1 MSVAN
6 YALPTPPCS
15 PVKRRLNEVDNGDNN
30 LPSASVAI
38 LSGNSNLSAAQSK
51 TGRSYVPCQLKMC
64 EKKDTKV
71 GEKQFG
77 RANQQCIQKAC
88 RECCR
93 LHLLN
98 RLKMEGLR
106 TLSCAPHKFKELT
119 LATAKEPTQ
128 DGPSHI
134 ASKNIDRSGLGRN
147 IGPYLWEHLSS
158 NGFQFEEELFNY
170 TEESLAE
177 QKARTICVVIYDSAG
192 HPQTA
197 ERYLLVPKHLG
208 CHFDPFIDDRTR
220 KDLGLKKRGDAF
232 SFWNGTNWA
241 DINRPLEVELGGRA
255 QSAIF
260 ASSGDRKLSLEV
272 QEQPNKRTKL
282 HHIFNA
288 DTADTSSSDTIDS
301 AKALPVLVQCIY
313 TEENKLNHNL
323 PPFDSRPTFP
333 FQYVVDMD
341 NFLETYETT
350 RQDDTIKVREA
361 WNSTVKQ
368 HFVPKERCPPYV
380 KTTVNNHLNYRRVCR
395 EEVQRLKAMGRVS
408 EARWSFIAALGL
420 QRMKNA
426 LFVNG
431 SKMNVRAEAALNRT
445 RTLAFERSAHAL
457 LCYVRDRGENPDW
470 RERTPALNRMRT
482 LAFECSAHA
491 LLCYPAYTMVLKELA
506 PSELTRLQ
514 EEDFKVGKTP
524 NNHSD
529 LLTAAGLTFEP
540 PPPPPPKRGKKNGAR
555 TLVLMSQTRQYF
567 HTLYNSATGQRA
579 PSVDW
584 TAIANEVAKGPTAT
598 LDAMNTAIYDL
609 VMAGKLT
616 IPLDIQQKVA
626 RKIAASAASA
636 HEPTKPVVRTDASAE
651 DTDASAEDR
660 AAEDMMV
667 DPPAVENE
675 DSTVSDSTT
684 SKDRAAEDITD
695 STTSKEQLAEDITAD
710 PPAVEDSTTSKEQ
723 LAEDMMVDPPAVE
736 DSTTSKEQLAED
748 ITADPPAVEDST
760 TSKEQLAE
768 DMMVDP
774 PAVEDSTTSKEQL
787 AEDITAD
794 PPAVE
799 DSTTSKEQLA
809 EDMMVDP
816 PAVENEDSTVS
827 TVSSS
832 GSPERSMSLPPS
844 SFHAD
849 ASPAPGTDSCLDPAL
864 IGVEAPP
871 GPSTAFRLE
880 DSRSEDEKLYIW
892 LPPQEATTERD
903 LIKIT
908 VICRDER
915 ELVQEMKVPHL
926 WYIIAPP
933 SAVAQGYE
941 QQLGINTFALLKAIE
956 QVVNQTLQ
964 TFEQSLPF
972 TAAWRDGPLYQPITL
987 PLATFQAVSAMQD
1000 KHDGV
1005 APFGADALYE
1015 SRCVIDNASIL
1026 TWEHVGL
1033 PINWVRLNTVYDT
1046 KYVFYTIMLILTE
1059 AQLPMAPPPPL
1070 SLEGPVVRKPRVLSL
1085 KSVAN
1090 RKEKKDAKLMASA
1103 WYADHIKR
1111 DPAVQ
1116 KAIKNYKAW
1125 SQRSDFS
1132 QGLEIAEW
1140 LTLAPAVYRVGR
1152 LTKLK
1157 YGDWSA
1163 EEKEQIKD
1171 FENLDLDEGAKR
1183 EIFGA
1188 RETWWRYA
1196 KHLGHLLSFYG
1207 DQDEMAFSQSVDKI
1221 VADTKG
1227 KMAAAKA
1234 FALIRG
1240 TCAPNAAFEVPK
1252 PLAPP
1257 KTPTAPS

>member
-170 TEESLAE
+170 TEESLASR
-177 QKARTICVVIYDSAG
+177 KRALYVWSSMI
-192 HPQTA
+192 
-197 ERYLLVPKHLG
+197 L
-208 CHFDPFIDDRTR
+208 TR

-241 DINRPLEVELGGRA
+241 DINRPLEVELGGRVHLSALRPFPSPPPFINGVQA

-301 AKALPVLVQCIY
+301 AKALPVLVHGHGQ
-313 TEENKLNHNL
+313 
-323 PPFDSRPTFP
+323 
-333 FQYVVDMD
+333 
-341 NFLETYETT
+341 FLETYETT

-470 RERTPALNRMRT
+470 RERTPALNRTRT

-514 EEDFKVGKTP
+514 EEDFKR
-524 NNHSD
+524 
-529 LLTAAGLTFEP
+529 LAEAAGLTFEP
-540 PPPPPPKRGKKNGAR
+540 PPPRRRRGGKKMA
-555 TLVLMSQTRQYF
+555 
-567 HTLYNSATGQRA
+567 HRA

-660 AAEDMMV
+660 AVEDMMV

-684 SKDRAAEDITD
+684 SKDRAAEDIT
-695 STTSKEQLAEDITAD
+695 
-710 PPAVEDSTTSKEQ
+710 
-723 LAEDMMVDPPAVE
+723 VDPPAVE

-748 ITADPPAVEDST
+748 ITADPPAVEDHDV
-760 TSKEQLAE
+760 ERAVAE
-768 DMMVDP
+768 DMMW
-774 PAVEDSTTSKEQL
+774 L
-787 AEDITAD
+787 AREVNVFATLLIPRRRFARARDRLLPRPRT
-794 PPAVE
+794 
-799 DSTTSKEQLA
+799 
-809 EDMMVDP
+809 
-816 PAVENEDSTVS
+816 NWRR
-827 TVSSS
+827 
-832 GSPERSMSLPPS
+832 GS
-844 SFHAD
+844 
-849 ASPAPGTDSCLDPAL
+849 
-864 IGVEAPP
+864 P

-956 QVVNQTLQ
+956 Q
-964 TFEQSLPF
+964 
-972 TAAWRDGPLYQPITL
+972 
-987 PLATFQAVSAMQD
+987 AVSAMQD

-1059 AQLPMAPPPPL
+1059 AQ
-1070 SLEGPVVRKPRVLSL
+1070 GPVVRKPRVLSL

>member
-51 TGRSYVPCQLKMC
+51 TGRSYGSSYLIASSCTQRTLLVPCQLKMC

-77 RANQQCIQKAC
+77 CANQQCIQKAC

-158 NGFQFEEELFNY
+158 NEFQFEEELFNY

-241 DINRPLEVELGGRA
+241 DINRPLEVELGGRVHLSALRPFPSPPPFINGVQA

-272 QEQPNKRTKL
+272 QEQPNKQIKL

-288 DTADTSSSDTIDS
+288 DTTDTSTSDTIDS

-341 NFLETYETT
+341 NFLETYEMT

-408 EARWSFIAALGL
+408 EACWSFIAALGL

-431 SKMNVRAEAALNRT
+431 SKMNVRAEAALNRMC
-445 RTLAFERSAHAL
+445 TLAFERSARPLML
-457 LCYVRDRGENPDW
+457 LG
-470 RERTPALNRMRT
+470 
-482 LAFECSAHA
+482 AHFVFIK
-491 LLCYPAYTMVLKELA
+491 PAYTMVLKELA

-540 PPPPPPKRGKKNGAR
+540 PPPLPPKRGKKNGAR

-567 HTLYNSATGQRA
+567 HTLYNSTTGQRA

-684 SKDRAAEDITD
+684 SKDRVAEDIT
-695 STTSKEQLAEDITAD
+695 
-710 PPAVEDSTTSKEQ
+710 V
-723 LAEDMMVDPPAVE
+723 
-736 DSTTSKEQLAED
+736 
-748 ITADPPAVEDST
+748 
-760 TSKEQLAE
+760 
-768 DMMVDP
+768 
-774 PAVEDSTTSKEQL
+774 
-787 AEDITAD
+787 D

-903 LIKIT
+903 D
-908 VICRDER
+908 VQCRNTPQKYTQPTHKHKTKQTLGTSE
-915 ELVQEMKVPHL
+915 VP
-926 WYIIAPP
+926 
-933 SAVAQGYE
+933 
-941 QQLGINTFALLKAIE
+941 NE
-956 QVVNQTLQ
+956 QVQGSDLITRNELQ
-964 TFEQSLPF
+964 P
-972 TAAWRDGPLYQPITL
+972 
-987 PLATFQAVSAMQD
+987 
-1000 KHDGV
+1000 
-1005 APFGADALYE
+1005 
-1015 SRCVIDNASIL
+1015 
-1026 TWEHVGL
+1026 
-1033 PINWVRLNTVYDT
+1033 
-1046 KYVFYTIMLILTE
+1046 
-1059 AQLPMAPPPPL
+1059 
-1070 SLEGPVVRKPRVLSL
+1070 
-1085 KSVAN
+1085 
-1090 RKEKKDAKLMASA
+1090 
-1103 WYADHIKR
+1103 
-1111 DPAVQ
+1111 
-1116 KAIKNYKAW
+1116 
-1125 SQRSDFS
+1125 
-1132 QGLEIAEW
+1132 
-1140 LTLAPAVYRVGR
+1140 
-1152 LTKLK
+1152 
-1157 YGDWSA
+1157 
-1163 EEKEQIKD
+1163 
-1171 FENLDLDEGAKR
+1171 
-1183 EIFGA
+1183 
-1188 RETWWRYA
+1188 
-1196 KHLGHLLSFYG
+1196 
-1207 DQDEMAFSQSVDKI
+1207 
-1221 VADTKG
+1221 
-1227 KMAAAKA
+1227 
-1234 FALIRG
+1234 
-1240 TCAPNAAFEVPK
+1240 
-1252 PLAPP
+1252 
-1257 KTPTAPS
+1257 